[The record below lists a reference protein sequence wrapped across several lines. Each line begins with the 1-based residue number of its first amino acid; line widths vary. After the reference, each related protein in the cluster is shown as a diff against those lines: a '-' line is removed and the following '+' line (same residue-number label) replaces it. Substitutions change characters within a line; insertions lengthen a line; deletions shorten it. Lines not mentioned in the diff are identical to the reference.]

1 MKEKTLVL
9 PLISHKTLTIILSTL
24 SFVIPFSLGQ
34 PQILVG
40 SLVNAAIIMSAL
52 YLPFN
57 LALPVIILPSLA
69 VLLRGLIFGPFTY
82 YLVIFLPAIWVGNWL
97 FYMVMKKCHSGDFA
111 AGEDSRIRWQFWSS
125 PSNALRASQNDKVNY
140 FISLFIAA
148 FFKFLFLYSFA
159 VILFNLKIVPKI
171 FLTAMGLTQLIT
183 AITGGLIPLFTF
195 KKDDYAHA

>member
-1 MKEKTLVL
+1 MKEKTLAL
-9 PLISHKTLTIILSTL
+9 PLISHKTLTIILSTI

-40 SLVNAAIIMSAL
+40 SLVNAAIIMSAV
-52 YLPFN
+52 YLPSN

-82 YLVIFLPAIWVGNWL
+82 FLVIFLPAIWVGNWL
-97 FYMVMKKCHSGDFA
+97 LFIIMKKCHSGDFA
-111 AGEDSRIRWQFWSS
+111 AGEDSRIRWRFWSS

-148 FFKFLFLYSFA
+148 LIKSLFLYSFA
-159 VILFNLKIVPKI
+159 LILVNLKIAPKL
-171 FLTAMGLTQLIT
+171 FLTTMGLTQFLT
-183 AITGGLIPLFTF
+183 AASGGLMFFLI
-195 KKDDYAHA
+195 KKGIINE